1 MPKFKMRKEL
11 LDLINNTIIYK
22 YDLPHTGLTIDKTIF
37 STCNDKCYEVTS
49 QADLSKIIYNSI
61 IEYSFNE
68 FELNAT
74 DYNDLLEIAFQ
85 ERIRFNEDDS
95 DVVQLKYGFFG
106 EVVLFAILK
115 VIYGVDSLISKG
127 YFYSPIENS
136 EAKGYDSYHLVESDS
151 KIQLWFGET
160 KFHKSYTQAIN
171 DVLGKISTSLSD
183 AYLRK
188 NLLAIR
194 QNKDRLNIV
203 GSTMETILDAWAKNP
218 KIVIIDE
225 LTKHN
230 IELIYPIFILFEG
243 KKAGYDESI
252 KAIPKY
258 IQENYTAPTFGLS
271 IPYTLYFIL
280 MPVSDVKAVK
290 TEVLSWIKSRKQLL

>member
-1 MPKFKMRKEL
+1 MRKEL

-22 YDLPHTGLTIDKTIF
+22 YDLPHTGLSIDKTIF
-37 STCNDKCYEVTS
+37 STCNDKCYEAAN
-49 QADLSKIIYNSI
+49 QNDLSEIIYNSI

-68 FELNAT
+68 FEINGS

-85 ERIRFNEDDS
+85 ERIRFNDNDS
-95 DVVQLKYGFFG
+95 DEVQLKYGFFG
-106 EVVLFAILK
+106 EVVLYAILK

-136 EAKGYDSYHLVESDS
+136 EAKGYDSYHLIESNS

-171 DVLGKISTSLSD
+171 DVLGKISISLSD
-183 AYLRK
+183 GYLSR

-194 QNKDRLNIV
+194 QNKDRLNIA
-203 GSTMETILDAWAKNP
+203 GSTMESILNTWSKNP

-225 LTKHN
+225 LIKYN
-230 IELIYPIFILFEG
+230 IELVYPIFILFEG
-243 KKAGYDESI
+243 SKKGYDESI

-258 IQENYTAPTFGLS
+258 IQENHTVPTFGLS
-271 IPYTLYFIL
+271 VPYTLYFVL
-280 MPVSDVKAVK
+280 MPISDVKAVK
-290 TEVLSWIKSRKQLL
+290 TEVLSWIKSRKPLLS